1 MERLQKILSY
11 SNVAS
16 RRKSETLILEK
27 RVKVNGKVITKLG
40 TKVSKKD
47 IISVDDQII
56 KNSHNCY
63 YLINKPNGF
72 VSTVKD
78 EKNRPTVIDLIKD
91 TEKNRIYPVGRLDF
105 NTTGLLLITNDGQLT
120 KKLTHPSSLIEK
132 EYHVKINYCL
142 SNLELKNIQKGVVIN
157 KNYLSIPKKI
167 KIFKKKK
174 IPKPST
180 WLQIIITEGKNHQI
194 RKMIEKLGFHI
205 LKLVRY
211 RYAFLTIKGIKK
223 GQYRS
228 LKIHEIKKL
237 KILKY
242 F

>member
-1 MERLQKILSY
+1 MERLHKILSY

-27 RVKVNGKVITKLG
+27 KVKVNGKLVTKLG

-47 IISVDDQII
+47 IILVDDKII
-56 KNSHNCY
+56 KNSDNCY
-63 YLINKPNGF
+63 YLMNKPSGF
-72 VSTVKD
+72 ISTVKD
-78 EKNRPTVIDLIKD
+78 EKNRPTVIDLIND
-91 TEKNRIYPVGRLDF
+91 TEKNRIYPIGRLDF

-120 KKLTHPSSLIEK
+120 QKLTHPSSLIEK

-142 SNLELKNIQKGVVIN
+142 SSLELKRIQKGVVID

-167 KIFKKKK
+167 KILKKRFL
-174 IPKPST
+174 PKPST

-194 RKMIEKLGFHI
+194 RKMIEKLGFRI

-211 RYAFLTIKGIKK
+211 RYAFLTIEGIKK
-223 GQYRS
+223 GQYRT